1 MGYFT
6 IFYVTIMPWTDIVSL
21 FEKVMREIM
30 QDENYKYSWKFI
42 EPEQVIL
49 NKSKEQIMVKEL

>member
-1 MGYFT
+1 
-6 IFYVTIMPWTDIVSL
+6 MPWTDIVSL